1 MLLALLLSL
10 SLAAPA
16 VTGVVRDS
24 SGGAIPGAT
33 VTIQTPSGAE
43 QQQTV
48 TGPDG
53 RFTFETAPSGESVIV
68 VRAGGF
74 GEKRMPLS
82 QNVEI
87 EVVLTP
93 AALLETVVV
102 TPTRSEQRL
111 GDLPA
116 SVSVLS
122 SERIE
127 MSPALTSDDVLRQI
141 PSFSLFR
148 RANAIAAQ
156 PTTQGVSLRGIG
168 PSGQSRT
175 LVLLD
180 GVPFNDPFGGW
191 VYWTRVPLE
200 SVDRIEVTEDSA
212 SSLYG
217 NIAMGGVINI
227 VSTRPTRRMIEMKPQ
242 YSNKNSPKF
251 DFLATDR
258 WNDLGVA
265 VDGSFFNTDGY
276 PIVTTEAGPI
286 DNNANVEYQNIAARL
301 EYVPNDHFS
310 GFFRAGY
317 FSEDRNNAKVGELN
331 DTRWTTISGGAR
343 ARLSDGS
350 DLQGRIF
357 GDIQNAHFNF
367 LAVTNPA
374 TTRNLVRLAT
384 DQRVPTNSVGGM
396 AQWTKIFGTKHA
408 FSAGTDY
415 RWVDGDSEEDG
426 YVPTVPTVIVGVTQQ
441 ATLSVQ
447 RVSGGSQRSAGVF
460 LQDVFTPTPKLT
472 LTLNAR
478 LDHWINYDGHFLET
492 MVSTGLPTANNKP
505 TLPDKDSTVVS
516 PRIAALYHL
525 TDKITAWGAYNTGF
539 RAPTLTELYRQ
550 FSVGA
555 ITTRPN
561 DQLNPERLKGG
572 ELGFNV
578 APASNLTARV
588 TWFDNRIEDPVS
600 NVTLSTTSAQKR
612 NLGHTRIY
620 GIQTD
625 VEYLLGPDWRVSAA
639 YIYDHARVTDGGEV
653 PTLTGK
659 TLAQVPENRGS
670 IQIAYSNR
678 KYANVSLGIQAL
690 GRQFNDD
697 QNVQFIPGPT
707 RIAAGYDDN
716 GEIGLP
722 GYTAVDLMV
731 SHDFNSN
738 LQAFFGTQ
746 NMFNQVFFV
755 QTNPSTEGSPRI
767 MSGGVRIRWAA
778 R

>member
-24 SGGAIPGAT
+24 SGGAIPGAS

-53 RFTFETAPSGESVIV
+53 RFTFEAAPPAASVLL

-74 GEKRMPLS
+74 GEKRMPLA
-82 QNVEI
+82 QTAEI

-217 NIAMGGVINI
+217 NYAMGGVINI
-227 VSTRPTRRMIEMKPQ
+227 VTARPTRRMVELKPQ
-242 YSNKNSPKF
+242 YGNKNSPKF

-286 DNNANVEYQNIAARL
+286 DNNANVEYRNIATRL

-317 FSEDRNNAKVGELN
+317 FTEDRNNAKVGELN

-343 ARLSDGS
+343 AGCPTAVTCRGV
-350 DLQGRIF
+350 F
-357 GDIQNAHFNF
+357 GDIQHAHFNF

-374 TTRNLVRLAT
+374 TTATCALRDRPTRADQQRGGHGAVDQDLRHEARLHRGDRLPVGRWRQRGGRLRPCRAHGHRRR
-384 DQRVPTNSVGGM
+384 DAAGDVVGSARLRGIAAERRRVPSGRLHAD
-396 AQWTKIFGTKHA
+396 AQA
-408 FSAGTDY
+408 
-415 RWVDGDSEEDG
+415 DGD
-426 YVPTVPTVIVGVTQQ
+426 
-441 ATLSVQ
+441 A
-447 RVSGGSQRSAGVF
+447 
-460 LQDVFTPTPKLT
+460 
-472 LTLNAR
+472 
-478 LDHWINYDGHFLET
+478 
-492 MVSTGLPTANNKP
+492 
-505 TLPDKDSTVVS
+505 
-516 PRIAALYHL
+516 
-525 TDKITAWGAYNTGF
+525 
-539 RAPTLTELYRQ
+539 
-550 FSVGA
+550 
-555 ITTRPN
+555 
-561 DQLNPERLKGG
+561 
-572 ELGFNV
+572 
-578 APASNLTARV
+578 
-588 TWFDNRIEDPVS
+588 
-600 NVTLSTTSAQKR
+600 
-612 NLGHTRIY
+612 
-620 GIQTD
+620 
-625 VEYLLGPDWRVSAA
+625 
-639 YIYDHARVTDGGEV
+639 
-653 PTLTGK
+653 
-659 TLAQVPENRGS
+659 
-670 IQIAYSNR
+670 
-678 KYANVSLGIQAL
+678 
-690 GRQFNDD
+690 
-697 QNVQFIPGPT
+697 
-707 RIAAGYDDN
+707 
-716 GEIGLP
+716 
-722 GYTAVDLMV
+722 
-731 SHDFNSN
+731 
-738 LQAFFGTQ
+738 
-746 NMFNQVFFV
+746 
-755 QTNPSTEGSPRI
+755 
-767 MSGGVRIRWAA
+767 
-778 R
+778 